1 MSQIGNLALDAEA
14 LYQELV
20 RGVRQLIAQ
29 SGVAYHLVGVTS
41 GGAWLARLELSI
53 ALEEILARTSHFSV
67 DGPVETTLC
76 PEIGAMSVPLRWTA
90 A

>member
-29 SGVAYHLVGVTS
+29 SGVAHQLVGVTS
-41 GGAWLARLELSI
+41 GGAGGSI
-53 ALEEILARTSHFSV
+53 ARISSRIGRGERKCRPRYRVSLPFES
-67 DGPVETTLC
+67 PVT
-76 PEIGAMSVPLRWTA
+76 
-90 A
+90 